1 MPTYRLNRI
10 VFFSIE
16 KFRNDDREERAAA
29 KKAAKMEKYKEKIEA
44 AKLKEEE
51 EAKKKAEEEEK
62 AKILAEAEAQKK
74 KDAKA
79 AVNATKKQ
87 RKILRQLAKCETDFI
102 IIRIFK

>member
-1 MPTYRLNRI
+1 
-10 VFFSIE
+10 
-16 KFRNDDREERAAA
+16 
-29 KKAAKMEKYKEKIEA
+29 MEKYKEKIEA

-74 KDAKA
+74 KEAKA

-87 RKILRQLAKCETDFI
+87 RKILRQLAKCEIDFI

>member
-1 MPTYRLNRI
+1 MGILY
-10 VFFSIE
+10 FSIE

-87 RKILRQLAKCETDFI
+87 RKILRQLAKCEIDFI
-102 IIRIFK
+102 IIRINNFTFSS